1 MNMEV
6 KFSALK
12 GYLDCEISSL
22 NSKVD
27 LFIESLKE
35 TITKVEKSDNSNMEI
50 LQESIRFLQK
60 NLLAKSDITKS
71 LTKTQ
76 RLMLRLTNLKEKPK
90 DQQELPN
97 VTSKQQIQQHH
108 QGHQNNQQKFQT
120 SLKQQHNHHRQS

>member
-1 MNMEV
+1 MNMEA

-76 RLMLRLTNLKEKPK
+76 TVN
-90 DQQELPN
+90 
-97 VTSKQQIQQHH
+97 
-108 QGHQNNQQKFQT
+108 
-120 SLKQQHNHHRQS
+120 

>member
-35 TITKVEKSDNSNMEI
+35 TITKVEKSDNNNMEI
-50 LQESIRFLQK
+50 LQESTRFLQK
-60 NLLAKSDITKS
+60 NLLAKSDIIKS

-76 RLMLRLTNLKEKPK
+76 TVN
-90 DQQELPN
+90 
-97 VTSKQQIQQHH
+97 
-108 QGHQNNQQKFQT
+108 
-120 SLKQQHNHHRQS
+120 

>member
-1 MNMEV
+1 MNMEA

-12 GYLDCEISSL
+12 SYLDCEISSL

-50 LQESIRFLQK
+50 LQESTRFLQK

-76 RLMLRLTNLKEKPK
+76 TVN
-90 DQQELPN
+90 
-97 VTSKQQIQQHH
+97 
-108 QGHQNNQQKFQT
+108 
-120 SLKQQHNHHRQS
+120 

>member
-1 MNMEV
+1 MNMEA

-12 GYLDCEISSL
+12 SYLDCEISSL

-50 LQESIRFLQK
+50 LQESTRFLQK
-60 NLLAKSDITKS
+60 NLLAKSDIIKS

-76 RLMLRLTNLKEKPK
+76 TVN
-90 DQQELPN
+90 
-97 VTSKQQIQQHH
+97 
-108 QGHQNNQQKFQT
+108 
-120 SLKQQHNHHRQS
+120 

>member
-35 TITKVEKSDNSNMEI
+35 TITKVEKSDSNNMEI
-50 LQESIRFLQK
+50 LEESTRFLQK
-60 NLLAKSDITKS
+60 NLLANSDIIKS

-76 RLMLRLTNLKEKPK
+76 AVN
-90 DQQELPN
+90 
-97 VTSKQQIQQHH
+97 
-108 QGHQNNQQKFQT
+108 
-120 SLKQQHNHHRQS
+120 

>member
-1 MNMEV
+1 MNMEA

-35 TITKVEKSDNSNMEI
+35 TITKVEKSDNNNMEI
-50 LQESIRFLQK
+50 LQESTRFLQK
-60 NLLAKSDITKS
+60 NLLAKSDIIKS

-76 RLMLRLTNLKEKPK
+76 TVN
-90 DQQELPN
+90 
-97 VTSKQQIQQHH
+97 
-108 QGHQNNQQKFQT
+108 
-120 SLKQQHNHHRQS
+120 

>member
-35 TITKVEKSDNSNMEI
+35 TITKVEKSDNNNMEI
-50 LQESIRFLQK
+50 LQESTRFLQK

-76 RLMLRLTNLKEKPK
+76 TVN
-90 DQQELPN
+90 
-97 VTSKQQIQQHH
+97 
-108 QGHQNNQQKFQT
+108 
-120 SLKQQHNHHRQS
+120 

>member
-35 TITKVEKSDNSNMEI
+35 QHGNSSGKYSFFTEESLGKERYNKIPDKNSDS
-50 LQESIRFLQK
+50 
-60 NLLAKSDITKS
+60 
-71 LTKTQ
+71 
-76 RLMLRLTNLKEKPK
+76 
-90 DQQELPN
+90 
-97 VTSKQQIQQHH
+97 
-108 QGHQNNQQKFQT
+108 
-120 SLKQQHNHHRQS
+120 